1 MEGIALR
8 ECLLRAALLPSF
20 APLLR
25 DRPNSW
31 LFAFVLP
38 LLCGRPD
45 LVYRWLQSND
55 EKLEAYGLFKQG
67 TVGDNTTKKPS
78 MFDFTG
84 GYKWR

>member
-1 MEGIALR
+1 M
-8 ECLLRAALLPSF
+8 
-20 APLLR
+20 
-25 DRPNSW
+25 
-31 LFAFVLP
+31 
-38 LLCGRPD
+38 
-45 LVYRWLQSND
+45 VYRWLQSND